1 METHHITAKD
11 ICAAGKVPKDFGTTA
26 IKARR
31 CDFCGG
37 CIFPGQVYRTR
48 LARPGEYPDLPS
60 FWARGEINVKPHEHL
75 ACTPYGR
82 SLFLW
87 ILLENFGH
95 GQRRY
100 RWRPSQIRAQM

>member
-11 ICAAGKVPKDFGTTA
+11 VCAAGKVPKDFGTTA

-31 CDFCGG
+31 CDFCGER
-37 CIFPGQVYRTR
+37 ILPGQIYRTH
-48 LARPGEYPDLPS
+48 LALPHQYPDLPI
-60 FWARGEINVKPHEHL
+60 FRARGNIHVKPHEHL

-82 SLFLW
+82 SLLLR

-100 RWRPSQIRAQM
+100 RWRPSAAQR